1 MEMAFLNL
9 EYIQRWDNLLAVV
22 QFGKQGPLK
31 QQLLVLRAGRLQ
43 MGQELDL
50 EEIKGR
56 VGSISFWTAFLYW
69 KESLRASMC
78 LVIGARLDALQLGIE
93 EII

>member
-1 MEMAFLNL
+1 
-9 EYIQRWDNLLAVV
+9 
-22 QFGKQGPLK
+22 
-31 QQLLVLRAGRLQ
+31 
-43 MGQELDL
+43 MGQQLDL

-69 KESLRASMC
+69 NESLRASMC